1 MGRETVNDIPAKMPS
16 ALQHGIVVYHL
27 EKREHVFTEI
37 FALGQFSTKV
47 WDLLWCVINHVH
59 RVYIFMPPTLKKI
72 GGPYCFWLV
81 CSIIHSFVRVFVRH
95 AFWCIA

>member
-1 MGRETVNDIPAKMPS
+1 MNDIPAKMPS

-37 FALGQFSTKV
+37 FALGQFSAKE
-47 WDLLWCVINHVH
+47 WDLLWCGINHVH

-72 GGPYCFWLV
+72 GGGGGGGHIASGLSV
-81 CSIIHSFVRVFVRH
+81 GSFVRVFVRH